1 MPKVEVN
8 GSRLYY
14 KLSGAATG
22 PVLMFSNSLGTTV
35 DMWEP
40 QLAAFESRYRILRY
54 DMRGHGQSD
63 LTPGPCSI
71 AALGQDVV
79 ALLDELRIPKVHF
92 CGLSVG
98 GVIGQWLGAN
108 AAQRLASLVLCN
120 TAAKIGTADGWN
132 QRIADVTQ
140 DGMAS
145 ITEAVLQRWFTP
157 AFRDRSPD
165 IIAAWRAML
174 RPWFRRNYDSTSNAS
189 GPGGGCCGLLARSG
203 SNSRAIAMS
212 EHRLYPARASSP
224 TRSIGSIA
232 SSPRRPTSSS
242 AITSVSRMPRWA
254 LRPPGP

>member
-22 PVLMFSNSLGTTV
+22 PVLLFSNSLGTTV
-35 DMWEP
+35 EMWEP

-63 LTPGPCSI
+63 VTPGPCSI

-98 GVIGQWLGAN
+98 GVIGQWLGVN

-120 TAAKIGTADGWN
+120 TAAKIGTPDGWN
-132 QRIADVTQ
+132 QRIADVVESVGRGIGRKVVCGADIDAEQIANGVVILGAVEAARADTPGVGLDQ
-140 DGMAS
+140 
-145 ITEAVLQRWFTP
+145 AVLPRK
-157 AFRDRSPD
+157 
-165 IIAAWRAML
+165 L
-174 RPWFRRNYDSTSNAS
+174 
-189 GPGGGCCGLLARSG
+189 GL
-203 SNSRAIAMS
+203 
-212 EHRLYPARASSP
+212 
-224 TRSIGSIA
+224 
-232 SSPRRPTSSS
+232 
-242 AITSVSRMPRWA
+242 
-254 LRPPGP
+254 